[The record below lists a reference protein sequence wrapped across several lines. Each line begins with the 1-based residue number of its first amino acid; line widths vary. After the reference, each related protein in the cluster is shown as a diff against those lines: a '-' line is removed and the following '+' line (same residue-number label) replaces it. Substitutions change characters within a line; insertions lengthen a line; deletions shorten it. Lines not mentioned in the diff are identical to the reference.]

1 MSFSNVPVGYLF
13 QNLGKLY
20 GVSFSISAA
29 AASKV
34 VSVEITDVEFDK
46 ALEIIAASAGVTVT
60 ESGKGVY
67 IVRAFGEDTEGVSQ
81 EEKKRKEQ
89 EKRLQGAVMESVTTK
104 FVGAKEVQEALKE
117 IFDEILNRWCQFL
130 SWLEMM
136 KGNKLQLSCHICFQP
151 RNS

>member
-1 MSFSNVPVGYLF
+1 
-13 QNLGKLY
+13 
-20 GVSFSISAA
+20 
-29 AASKV
+29 
-34 VSVEITDVEFDK
+34 VSVEIVDVEFDK

-104 FVGAKEVQEALKE
+104 FVGSERSPGSFK
-117 IFDEILNRWCQFL
+117 
-130 SWLEMM
+130 
-136 KGNKLQLSCHICFQP
+136 
-151 RNS
+151 RNIR